1 MISHV
6 ETSLEGIKLAMACP
20 AGSMLA
26 GTDYVSAS
34 IHSVGPAIGLGL
46 AGLALVVLLWA
57 LLEPYLLRIRLTHM
71 GLPARD
77 PRTQRTQSGDSPA
90 VTASRPAMPPAD
102 GRQSRLVVNP
112 GAAAAASHTAGNLP
126 EASSHTAGGPA
137 DDSSLQVILIS
148 DLHTEWL
155 RISPAR
161 LGAALARAMASH
173 PADVIV
179 FAGDVTHSLQQL
191 TRSRAWLRAIHAA
204 ARSHG
209 IPLLAVPGN
218 HDRPETLALLRE
230 EGFTVLQNNIAWVYS
245 QQGHPWAF
253 AGLEDLRKGAPDLA
267 GTLDR
272 AAKDKRRP
280 LVPASR
286 RVVVAHNPDSLLT
299 QTASQAA
306 FLLAGH
312 FHGGQIWMPFHLEFF
327 LLRREQIGRLGY
339 HRGYFIWHQIH
350 CYITQ
355 GLGCVLFPLRLFS
368 RPEIAVLTLHAP
380 DLAKQSRTT
389 A

>member
-6 ETSLEGIKLAMACP
+6 ETSLDGIKLAMACP
-20 AGSMLA
+20 AGSNLA

-46 AGLALVVLLWA
+46 AGLALLVLLWA

-71 GLPARD
+71 GG
-77 PRTQRTQSGDSPA
+77 S
-90 VTASRPAMPPAD
+90 
-102 GRQSRLVVNP
+102 
-112 GAAAAASHTAGNLP
+112 
-126 EASSHTAGGPA
+126 PA

-161 LGAALARAMASH
+161 LGATLARAMASH

-245 QQGHPWAF
+245 QQGLPWAF

-380 DLAKQSRTT
+380 DLAKQSRATV
-389 A
+389 